1 MDDLGAELRAHVSSG
16 RFQMF
21 LYWYKVPHS
30 VCFEINLTWVMFF
43 VHAKS
48 TKILEKHLMN
58 KNWFCEILFCC
69 TTKIRSSELRMD
81 GYNACLFAY
90 GQTGARAASLIRC
103 FRLIRHLP
111 SFINNS

>member
-43 VHAKS
+43 CSCKINQNRLKNTHHEPQKS
-48 TKILEKHLMN
+48 TVQSLG
-58 KNWFCEILFCC
+58 W
-69 TTKIRSSELRMD
+69 MD
-81 GYNACLFAY
+81 TMPAFLPMDR
-90 GQTGARAASLIRC
+90 QVHQP
-103 FRLIRHLP
+103 RL
-111 SFINNS
+111 